1 VSTATSVTY
10 SGLSLTGAQA
20 GNYSLTIQPPASAS
34 ITESQTSSLSG
45 ILQTY
50 FSTQSVPSP
59 RPTSVAVSTQSN
71 AAPTTPTA
79 STQGATGGNSV
90 SVQVNLGNG
99 TVQTLQT
106 SPLGE
111 SGFSFT
117 VPQEA
122 ISRIST
128 GREDSSK
135 TTIEAVLSNGS
146 PLPSWLNFN
155 APNNT
160 FSASTVPE
168 NISSIGVKI
177 QVKDGTSLVGE
188 NVISIVIPSRKIE
201 IEGTD
206 KKQ

>member
-1 VSTATSVTY
+1 
-10 SGLSLTGAQA
+10 
-20 GNYSLTIQPPASAS
+20 
-34 ITESQTSSLSG
+34 
-45 ILQTY
+45 
-50 FSTQSVPSP
+50 
-59 RPTSVAVSTQSN
+59 
-71 AAPTTPTA
+71 
-79 STQGATGGNSV
+79 
-90 SVQVNLGNG
+90 
-99 TVQTLQT
+99 LQT

-128 GREDSSK
+128 GREGSSK

-155 APNNT
+155 ALNNT